1 MDFSA
6 LPGRA
11 QRAAFAHMSSTPAPA
26 KKPAKGGKKTLGS
39 GARHKQL
46 KAKQAKA
53 AGVHDRLSPGHAK
66 GQGATAKDVSILV
79 ARYRVMHGR
88 DPSPQQIARIRKAK

>member
-6 LPGRA
+6 LPDRA
-11 QRAAFAHMSSTPAPA
+11 RKAAFAHMDGGAPA
-26 KKPAKGGKKTLGS
+26 RKALGS

-46 KAKQAKA
+46 KARQAKT
-53 AGVHDRLSPGHAK
+53 AGAHDRTSAGHAK

-79 ARYRVMHGR
+79 ARYRLMHGR
-88 DPSPQQIARIRKAK
+88 DPSTQQVARIRKAK